1 MARPDRPPLGAA
13 QLTAWVAA
21 TEGIALP
28 DAIAALM
35 LAEMEPNLTRA
46 LAALD
51 DYAIES
57 EPADYRAILTARA
70 EQAP

>member
-1 MARPDRPPLGAA
+1 MVGRDRPLLDIP

-21 TEGIALP
+21 TEGVEVA
-28 DAIAALM
+28 DTIAALM

-51 DYAIES
+51 DYDIEN

>member
-1 MARPDRPPLGAA
+1 MAGHSRSPLDRA

-21 TEGIALP
+21 TEGVEIA
-28 DAIAALM
+28 DAITALM

-51 DYAIES
+51 EYDIEN
-57 EPADYRAILTARA
+57 EPADFRAILTARA